1 MTNVTYKGIDDMIAS
16 LEIPYAYYQF
26 PKGTAQP
33 TPFVCFYFSDQS
45 GLLADNINYVR
56 IVRLVIELYTDDKRF
71 DLENAIHNL
80 LTENEIPYQQY
91 ESYID
96 TEQMLLNTYEMEV
109 YLNG

>member
-1 MTNVTYKGIDDMIAS
+1 MTNVTYESINDMIAS

-26 PKGTAQP
+26 PEGTEQP
-33 TPFVCFYFSDQS
+33 TPFLCFYYANHDAVD
-45 GLLADNINYVR
+45 ADNINYVP

-71 DLENAIHNL
+71 DLENKIHNL
-80 LTENEIPYQQY
+80 LVDNEIPYQQY